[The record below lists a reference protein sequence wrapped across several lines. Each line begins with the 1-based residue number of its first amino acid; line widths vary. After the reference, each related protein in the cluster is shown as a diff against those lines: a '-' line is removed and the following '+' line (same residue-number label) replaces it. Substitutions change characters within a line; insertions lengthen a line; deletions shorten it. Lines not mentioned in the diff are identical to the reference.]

1 MESGLT
7 KTLQALGDPTRREI
21 MRMLNKGDLSAG
33 EIASQFNISL
43 PSVSHHL
50 NVLKNAEIVRTRRQ
64 GQSIIYSMN
73 ATVVQEFL
81 QQLMNVFQV
90 QTKTTESLDNSDKTE
105 EKWKRNHSLAYSV
118 LLPCLSSA
126 P

>member
-43 PSVSHHL
+43 PSVSYHL

-64 GQSIIYSMN
+64 AQSIIYSMN

-90 QTKTTESLDNSDKTE
+90 QTKTTDSLDSLDNLDKTE
-105 EKWKRNHSLAYSV
+105 EK
-118 LLPCLSSA
+118 
-126 P
+126 

>member
-1 MESGLT
+1 MESALT

-33 EIASQFNISL
+33 EIASRFDISL

-50 NVLKNAEIVRTRRQ
+50 NVLKNAEIVRARRQ

-81 QQLMNVFQV
+81 QQLMDVFQV
-90 QTKTTESLDNSDKTE
+90 QAKPDVQS
-105 EKWKRNHSLAYSV
+105 
-118 LLPCLSSA
+118 
-126 P
+126 